1 MFGKSEEI
9 KLPIISTIN
18 TGGLTNILQLID
30 ITSNEI
36 FTIKDSTSGTEIIP
50 IVLPQVEKHEEEE

>member
-9 KLPIISTIN
+9 KLPIISTTN
-18 TGGLTNILQLID
+18 TSGLTSILQLID
-30 ITSNEI
+30 TTSNEI

-50 IVLPQVEKHEEEE
+50 ILSPQIEKHEEEE